1 MDPKQ
6 RTPRKHYEET
16 FKRSAVELLLSGSRP
31 LAQIAAEL
39 GIGEWL
45 LRDWKSRYA
54 VAAPSRTEAELA
66 AENQALRQEL
76 QRVRNQRDIL
86 KKTLG
91 ILSTPSDN
99 DLSA

>member
-1 MDPKQ
+1 MDSKP
-6 RTPRKHYEET
+6 RRPRKYYEEA
-16 FKRSAVELLLSGSRP
+16 FKRSTVELLLSSGRP
-31 LAQIAAEL
+31 VAQIAAEL

-45 LRDWKSRYA
+45 LRDWKRRYA
-54 VAAPSRTEAELA
+54 VAAPSRTVAEMA

-91 ILSTPSDN
+91 ILSTPSES